1 MEPEGEPGNQQILTF
16 LLSAEMPTVT
26 EYVIQILGLLFL
38 LFLSALVSGSEVAFF
53 SIKGEELLLIKASEH
68 KNDKLILHLLKKP
81 KRLLATILITNNVV
95 NIAIVVLSSTVT
107 STLLSLDN
115 ELLEFIIQV
124 VVVTFLL
131 VLLGE
136 VTPKIYA
143 QYRNIQMAR
152 MVVYPMNF
160 FNTIFLPFSQILVK
174 SSTFFEKRISKYQSE
189 LSKEELNEAIELTS
203 DDETSQEEKNILK
216 GIVNF
221 GDITVKQI
229 MKPRQEIVAYSCDI
243 LFNELKSEIN
253 KFRYSR
259 LPIYEGDLDKIQ
271 GILHVKDLLPY
282 LNEGDEFDWKTLL
295 RKPYFVPE
303 IKEIDD
309 LLKDFQ
315 TKKMHMAIVVDEY
328 GGTEGVVTLEDV
340 LEEIVGEIHDE
351 FDSNEI
357 FYSKI
362 DEGVVVF
369 DGKTSLSDVVKVMK
383 IEPEIFDEFKNHV
396 ESIGGLATEIN
407 GKVPPMGLE
416 IIHKNLE
423 LKIES
428 ADRKKVRR
436 VKLSIILN
444 QEDQEN

>member
-1 MEPEGEPGNQQILTF
+1 MESEGEPGSQQIFTI
-16 LLSAEMPTVT
+16 LLNAGIESPSVLL
-26 EYVIQILGLLFL
+26 VQIIALLLL

-53 SIKGEELLLIKASEH
+53 SLKGEELGIIKLKEH
-68 KNDKLILHLLKKP
+68 KADQAVLNLLRKP

-95 NIAIVVLSSTVT
+95 NIAIVVLST
-107 STLLSLDN
+107 SITEPLLQLGN
-115 ELLEFIIQV
+115 EALEFVIQV
-124 VVVTFLL
+124 FVVTFLL

-152 MVVYPMNF
+152 LVSGPMMF
-160 FNTIFLPFSQILVK
+160 FNKIFLPFSQMLVR
-174 SSTFFEKRISKYQSE
+174 SSSFFEKRISKYQSE

-216 GIVNF
+216 GIINF

-229 MKPRQEIVAYSCDI
+229 MKPRQEVVAYTNQMG
-243 LFNELKSEIN
+243 FHELKSQIN
-253 KFRYSR
+253 KHRFSR
-259 LPIYEGDLDKIQ
+259 LPIYDGDIDKII
-271 GILHVKDLLPY
+271 GILHVKDLLQY
-282 LNEGDEFDWKTLL
+282 LDEVDGFEWSSLL

-303 IKEIDD
+303 MKEIDD

-315 TKKMHMAIVVDEY
+315 QKKMHMAIVVDEY

-351 FDSNEI
+351 FDDNEV
-357 FYSKI
+357 FYSKLE
-362 DEGVVVF
+362 DNVVVF
-369 DGKTSLSDVVKVMK
+369 DAKTSLSDVAKVMK
-383 IEPEIFDEFKNHV
+383 LEPETFDEHKNDV
-396 ESIGGLATEIN
+396 ESIGGLATELN
-407 GKVPPMGLE
+407 GKVPSIGDVIEFNSM
-416 IIHKNLE
+416 E

-436 VKLSIILN
+436 VKLTIIESD
-444 QEDQEN
+444 EDNED

>member
-1 MEPEGEPGNQQILTF
+1 MEPDGEPGIQQILVLLQAAGGESFTAMLAQIAF
-16 LLSAEMPTVT
+16 LL
-26 EYVIQILGLLFL
+26 LLL
-38 LFLSALVSGSEVAFF
+38 VLSALISGSEVAFF
-53 SIKGEELLLIKASEH
+53 SLKGEELSNLKLSDQ
-68 KNDKLILHLLKKP
+68 KNDKLILQLLKRP

-95 NIAIVVLSSTVT
+95 NIAIVVLSSAVT
-107 STLLSLDN
+107 AALLNLEN
-115 ELLEFIIQV
+115 KVLEFVIQV

-143 QYRNIQMAR
+143 QYRNVQMAR
-152 MVVYPMNF
+152 LVAYPMNF
-160 FNTIFLPFSQILVK
+160 FNTIFLPFSQLLVK
-174 SSTFFEKRISKYQSE
+174 SSSFFEKRISKYQSE

-229 MKPRQEIVAYSCDI
+229 MKPRQEIVAYSCDTA
-243 LFNELKSEIN
+243 FGDLKAHIN
-253 KFRYSR
+253 KHRFSR
-259 LPIYEGDLDKIQ
+259 IPIFENDLDRIQ

-282 LNEGDEFDWKTLL
+282 LGNNDEFDWKTLL

-303 IKEIDD
+303 MKEIDD

-315 TKKMHMAIVVDEY
+315 TKKMHLAIVVDEY

-351 FDSNEI
+351 FDDTEV
-357 FYSKI
+357 FYSII

-369 DGKTSLSDVVKVMK
+369 DAKTSLTDVAKVLK
-383 IEPEIFDEFKNHV
+383 IDIEIFDEYRNNV

-407 GKVPPMGLE
+407 GKIPHIGSE
-416 IIHKNLE
+416 IPFENLI
-423 LKIES
+423 LKVES

-436 VKLSIILN
+436 VKVSFSEEDEE
-444 QEDQEN
+444 QEA